1 MNARESLFSLIDPR
15 ADWHMENWRRW
26 MRSCEA
32 GKGYPHKSAGLASGG
47 SAGGEE
53 FDCMCEEADRHAAK
67 VSDSII
73 DGLKLLDQ
81 RYPLAIWNVYLG
93 RVWTY
98 RGDPKTLFIEA
109 ADIFWRRAQRAG
121 LS

>member
-1 MNARESLFSLIDPR
+1 MRRDELLSMVNPR
-15 ADWHMENWRRW
+15 ADWHLENWRRW
-26 MRSCEA
+26 MKSCEV
-32 GKGYPHKSAGLASGG
+32 GKGYPRRSAALASGG

-67 VSDSII
+67 VSDSVI
-73 DGLKLLDQ
+73 DSLKLLDQ

-98 RGDPKTLFIEA
+98 RGDPGA
-109 ADIFWRRAQRAG
+109 IFAQAVEQFWSRAQRHG
-121 LS
+121 LA